1 MVLESHRDITAAEV
15 VSELVAAFPGQQ
27 GVKGAF
33 NLSEG
38 KIVSPQV
45 LGGRNL
51 MLTIC
56 SNYHIKVKHET
67 DSRPWQHMDVV
78 KDHHPFLQG

>member
-1 MVLESHRDITAAEV
+1 MYMAENTPTRPQTEGWCWSLTRDITAAEV
-15 VSELVAAFPGQQ
+15 VSELLAAFSGQQ

-45 LGGRNL
+45 LGGRDL

-56 SNYHIKVKHET
+56 RNYHIK
-67 DSRPWQHMDVV
+67 SQA
-78 KDHHPFLQG
+78 